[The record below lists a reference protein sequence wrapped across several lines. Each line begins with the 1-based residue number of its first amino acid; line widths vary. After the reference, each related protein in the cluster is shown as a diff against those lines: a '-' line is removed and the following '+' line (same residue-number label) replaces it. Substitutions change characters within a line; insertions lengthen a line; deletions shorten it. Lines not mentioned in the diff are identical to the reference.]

1 MLGFVAAPLSA
12 QNTLTVADG
21 TETNGYVPFYGYY
34 MDSEEHTQIIF
45 PDSMLADMQ
54 GYAITQ
60 MEFYLSSNPS
70 FTSTITISLGISTSP
85 SFSGESFDNETT
97 LTEVYNGAIVI
108 ANNVMTVEFDSP
120 FNYSGGNLLFDLTNT
135 SGNYTSASFYGITST
150 GASLNDYSYNWGS
163 VQKNFIPKTTFSY
176 GTPSLCSKPTGLTVT
191 AITTNSATIS
201 WLGSDNASSYN
212 VEYMLS
218 TESDWANAQSITA
231 YDTTVDLS
239 GLNPSSS
246 YKVRVQTVC
255 SDNTETN
262 WSSVKNFLTSCDAI
276 TITDSWFEDFEGYTG
291 SGEQPFNCWATPVT
305 TPGGGPFVYCGYGQ
319 SCHSGVNSAELKGY
333 TNMLV
338 LPEFT
343 NDLHTLRMTFW
354 ATNYGSGTS
363 AVVGV
368 ITDISDTSTFEVLG
382 DAGTPGPRGSAN
394 AGNGNLMGPFDFNSV
409 EATTGRIAILFNGP
423 GTSSGWNLDDFTVTF
438 IPACAEPTGL
448 ANVNVAATAADL
460 TWNEVDGS
468 TYDLVYWENGGEDT
482 TVVYGASL
490 TDNVY
495 TLTDLNPSSSYTW
508 YVRTDCGDGTYA
520 LSFAQLTFSTP
531 GLPVE
536 LPYAR
541 TFEEGDDNPVTEIT
555 LQGTGDNQWAV
566 GTATFKP
573 EDADD
578 PTEAGHSM
586 YISNDNGV
594 TNNYN
599 TSNTSYAYAIL
610 NVSFDESLEYHLA
623 FDYKTM
629 GEGGS
634 YTIYD
639 YLSVYLMDASAEVPT
654 NAVPSGTTLLSQKY
668 NVGDWTH
675 ADFLLENVAGTSK
688 KIVFFWKN
696 DGTSGTNPPAAIDNI
711 SIQGFACAQPS
722 NLTATNV
729 TASSA
734 TLNWQE
740 NGSAT
745 SWNVYYRPVGGSE
758 WLMETSSDEFL
769 DITGLGGNTK
779 YEFYVTADCSGEE
792 SNPSATAEFR
802 TLCGDEGISVLPFS
816 EDFEGEPVDG
826 YVVCW
831 TRSSSDATG
840 SHQVYLNT
848 TDVYSFGSKVLDFG
862 YTPSCYTQAILPMFD
877 SSIPLNSLKV
887 EFDARR
893 GNTDG
898 AFLIGALTDP
908 TDDDTF
914 EVIDTIVTSSNNSW
928 NHITVYCNNYTGSGQ
943 YLAFRADN
951 CGNSSR
957 LIDNLVIDYLPECL
971 PISNLYV
978 SDLTME
984 GATISWSGN
993 ADSYNVY
1000 VGGNVYNTTD
1010 TFIVINDLNASSSY
1024 TVSVRALCAAD
1035 SSVMSEAI
1043 SFNTSC
1049 GAITVTEETPWFE
1062 DFEGYPGGG
1071 TQPFI
1076 CWETPQTYTASN
1088 GVFPGVYCGHSPSC
1102 HSGANSAEFKGD
1114 AIMLALPEFSNDLSE
1129 LRLSFWATAVPHP
1142 GTGSVEI
1149 GYITNV
1155 TDISTFVFLA
1165 DAGTP
1170 GPRGSSGSGHGN
1182 FMGPFDFNGVTAPTG
1197 ARIAL
1202 RYTNASDPT
1211 ASWNLDDF
1219 TVGLVPSCP
1228 SPVKTSVTATN
1239 VDGHNATISW
1249 TDNDPTHTAWT
1260 VYYKASTDS
1269 EWSTESASA
1278 TTVDL
1283 TGLDPETT
1291 YDVYVVTDCGTAVDN
1306 PDATLTIHFTTLVAC
1321 PAPQNL
1327 TVSNIGMTSATVTWF
1342 SNADSYT
1349 IEYGE
1354 AGFTPGE
1361 GTTDVAYTTT
1371 LDLSGLTSGSAYTV
1385 YVTADCGADGTSQ
1398 TATVNFN
1405 TSLCDVE
1412 DQCTYTFNLIDSYGD
1427 GWNGGTLAVQ
1437 QNGITVATLGL
1448 PSGSSASETVNLC
1461 HGVST
1466 DLVWTAGSYASEASF
1481 TLTDPNGAELFASSS
1496 MSSGTNTVYTF
1507 MPNCSGCAMPADL
1520 AVSGVDANS
1529 ATISW
1534 TGTADSYSVEYGE
1547 VGFTPG
1553 TGTSTTVT
1561 STTYDLVGLN
1571 PATNYTVYVTAD
1583 CGTTGTSSAVMVN
1596 FMTAC
1601 DVVTVYPYVEGF
1613 ENGLGCW
1620 QSVESTTTN
1629 YEWETVTA
1637 DYYYPTMV
1645 EGSYFALARLSSYT
1659 AATVRLVS
1667 PIFDLT
1673 SITNPYVRFAH
1684 AQLDW
1689 SGDQDEMSVYYRT
1702 SATDEW
1708 TLLVNYTNSIASF
1721 TYDSIALPSPSATY
1735 QISFVASNSYGH
1747 GVALDDVQVYD
1758 DDGAG
1763 PWIPTTPTVVTD
1775 PATNVTQTTAT
1786 MNGTVTNPDNV
1797 SVTPMGFEW
1806 KESSAIAYT
1815 VVTVTGSALTH
1826 SLSNLTAGTQYTYKA
1841 FITYNGMTYYGNE
1854 VTFTTT
1860 AQGQPTEPS
1869 ATTLPA
1875 TAISENSATLN
1886 ATITNPDNVT
1896 ITAKGF
1902 EWKATSGGSYTQVAG
1917 TGNGD
1922 NFTANLAGLTPNTEY
1937 TYKAFITFNGNTVYG
1952 GEMTFT
1958 TLEEVEPCETPTGL
1972 AVVESQD
1979 ESLTFSWDANDNVS
1993 HWNFR
1998 YRQQGS
2004 DTWNSSS
2011 SYTNSITITDLVNMV
2026 WYEAQ
2031 VQADCGNGNNS
2042 DWSEIVTGY
2051 TLTPAVPEYLNR
2063 HVILYPNPAKEY
2075 VDVRIDGD
2083 INVTGMEVFDVYGK
2097 LINTVNVIDN
2107 PTRINV
2113 SGLANG
2119 IYFVRV
2125 TTDEGVATKTFVKK

>member
-1 MLGFVAAPLSA
+1 MLTILMLGFVAAPLSA

-21 TETNGYVPFYGYY
+21 TATNNYVPFYGYY
-34 MDSEEHTQIIF
+34 LDADQHCQVIY
-45 PDSMLADMQ
+45 PDSMLTDMQ
-54 GYAITQ
+54 GSAITQ
-60 MEFYLSSNPS
+60 MEFYLNSNPS
-70 FTSTITISLGISTSP
+70 FTSTITFRMGISPDATFASA
-85 SFSGESFDNETT
+85 GFDNTTT
-97 LTEVYNGAIVI
+97 LTEVYVGAINI
-108 ANNVMTVEFDSP
+108 ENNVMTVELDEP
-120 FNYSGGNLLFDLTNT
+120 YTYNGGNLLLDFTNT
-135 SGNYTSASFYGITST
+135 NGNYIDGVSFYGISAI
-150 GASLNDYSYNWGS
+150 GASVSVYSSWGS
-163 VQKNFIPKTTFSY
+163 ATLRNFIPKTTFSY
-176 GTPSLCSKPTGLTVT
+176 GTPSLCSKPTGITVT

-468 TYDLVYWENGGEDT
+468 TYDLIYWENGGEDT
-482 TVVYGASL
+482 IVVYGASL

-520 LSFAQLTFSTP
+520 LSFAQLSFSTP

-541 TFEEGDDNPVTEIT
+541 TFEEGEGNPVSEFTF
-555 LQGTGDNQWAV
+555 QGTGDNQWAV
-566 GTATFKP
+566 GTATYKP
-573 EDADD
+573 DADD
-578 PTEAGHSM
+578 PTAEGHSL

-610 NVSFDESLEYHLA
+610 NVSFNESLEYHLA

-634 YTIYD
+634 YAIYD
-639 YLSVYLMDASAEVPT
+639 YLSVYLMDASTEVPT

-722 NLTATNV
+722 NLTVTNI
-729 TASSA
+729 TSSSA

-745 SWNVYYRPVGGSE
+745 AWNVYYRPVGGSE
-758 WLMETSSDEFL
+758 WTEETATDESL

-779 YEFYVTADCSGEE
+779 YEFYVTSDCSGEE
-792 SNPSATAEFR
+792 SNPSATVEFR

-816 EDFEGEPVDG
+816 EDFEGDPVDG

-831 TRSSSDATG
+831 TRSTNDSTG
-840 SHQVYLNT
+840 QHNVYQN
-848 TDVYSFGSKVLDFG
+848 VGEVWAWGSKALDFG
-862 YTPSCYTQAILPMFD
+862 YTPGCYTQATLPMFD

-887 EFDARR
+887 EFDARKT
-893 GNTDG
+893 GTDG
-898 AFLIGALTDP
+898 AFLIGIMTDP
-908 TDDDTF
+908 EDDDTF
-914 EVIDTIVTSSNNSW
+914 EVIDTILPSCIGSYYSCGW
-928 NHITVYCNNYTGSGQ
+928 EHFTVYLNNYLGNGQ
-943 YLAFRADN
+943 YIAFRADN
-951 CGNSSR
+951 CGNSGC

-978 SDLTME
+978 SDLTMN

-1000 VGGNVYNTTD
+1000 VGNNVYNTTD
-1010 TFIVINDLNASSSY
+1010 TFIVISDLNASSSY

-1049 GAITVTEETPWFE
+1049 GAITVTEDTPWFE
-1062 DFEGYPGGG
+1062 DFEGY
-1071 TQPFI
+1071 TSSSFI
-1076 CWETPQTYTASN
+1076 CWETPVTYTANN
-1088 GVFPGVYCGHSPSC
+1088 GTFPMVYRNYGNAC
-1102 HSGANSAEFKGD
+1102 HSGVNSTEFKGTEC
-1114 AIMLALPEFSNDLSE
+1114 MLVLPEFSNDINT
-1129 LRLSFWATAVPHP
+1129 LRLSFWATATSVS
-1142 GTGSVEI
+1142 TGHIQI
-1149 GYITNV
+1149 GVITNV
-1155 TDISTFVFLA
+1155 MDTSTFELVIA
-1165 DAGTP
+1165 DAGMP
-1170 GPRGSSGSGHGN
+1170 GPRGGSSAGN
-1182 FMGPFDFNGVTAPTG
+1182 GNYMGPFDLNGATATSG
-1197 ARIAL
+1197 RIAL
-1202 RYTNASDPT
+1202 RYVDPT
-1211 ASWNLDDF
+1211 GTGMYPQSWNVDDF
-1219 TVGLVPSCP
+1219 TVGLVPGCP

-1260 VYYKASTDS
+1260 VYYKASTESD
-1269 EWSTESASA
+1269 WSFESASA
-1278 TTVDL
+1278 TTLDL

-1291 YDVYVVTDCGTAVDN
+1291 YDVYVITDCGTAVDN

-1361 GTTDVAYTTT
+1361 GTTVTVTGNTY
-1371 LDLSGLTSGSAYTV
+1371 DLTGLTTSTSYTV

-1398 TATVNFN
+1398 PASVNFN
-1405 TSLCDVE
+1405 TSLCEVE
-1412 DQCTYTFNLIDSYGD
+1412 DQCAYTFNLIDSYGD
-1427 GWNGGTLAVQ
+1427 GWNDGTLAVQ

-1448 PSGSSASETVNLC
+1448 PSGSSATETVNLC

-1466 DLVWTAGSYASEASF
+1466 DLVWTAGSYPGEASF
-1481 TLTDPNGAELFASSS
+1481 TVSDPFGAEQYASSS

-1507 MPNCSGCAMPADL
+1507 MPNCSECAMPAGL
-1520 AVSGVDANS
+1520 AVSGIDANS

-1534 TGTADSYSVEYGE
+1534 TGTADSYTVEYGE
-1547 VGFTPG
+1547 AGFTPG
-1553 TGTSTTVT
+1553 TGTSTSVT

-1571 PATNYTVYVTAD
+1571 PATNYTVYVTSD
-1583 CGTTGTSSAVMVN
+1583 CGTTGTSSASPMYC
-1596 FMTAC
+1596 MTAC
-1601 DVVTVYPYVEGF
+1601 VV
-1613 ENGLGCW
+1613 
-1620 QSVESTTTN
+1620 
-1629 YEWETVTA
+1629 
-1637 DYYYPTMV
+1637 
-1645 EGSYFALARLSSYT
+1645 
-1659 AATVRLVS
+1659 
-1667 PIFDLT
+1667 
-1673 SITNPYVRFAH
+1673 
-1684 AQLDW
+1684 
-1689 SGDQDEMSVYYRT
+1689 
-1702 SATDEW
+1702 
-1708 TLLVNYTNSIASF
+1708 
-1721 TYDSIALPSPSATY
+1721 
-1735 QISFVASNSYGH
+1735 
-1747 GVALDDVQVYD
+1747 
-1758 DDGAG
+1758 
-1763 PWIPTTPTVVTD
+1763 
-1775 PATNVTQTTAT
+1775 
-1786 MNGTVTNPDNV
+1786 
-1797 SVTPMGFEW
+1797 
-1806 KESSAIAYT
+1806 
-1815 VVTVTGSALTH
+1815 
-1826 SLSNLTAGTQYTYKA
+1826 
-1841 FITYNGMTYYGNE
+1841 
-1854 VTFTTT
+1854 
-1860 AQGQPTEPS
+1860 
-1869 ATTLPA
+1869 
-1875 TAISENSATLN
+1875 
-1886 ATITNPDNVT
+1886 
-1896 ITAKGF
+1896 
-1902 EWKATSGGSYTQVAG
+1902 
-1917 TGNGD
+1917 
-1922 NFTANLAGLTPNTEY
+1922 
-1937 TYKAFITFNGNTVYG
+1937 
-1952 GEMTFT
+1952 
-1958 TLEEVEPCETPTGL
+1958 
-1972 AVVESQD
+1972 
-1979 ESLTFSWDANDNVS
+1979 
-1993 HWNFR
+1993 
-1998 YRQQGS
+1998 
-2004 DTWNSSS
+2004 
-2011 SYTNSITITDLVNMV
+2011 
-2026 WYEAQ
+2026 
-2031 VQADCGNGNNS
+2031 
-2042 DWSEIVTGY
+2042 
-2051 TLTPAVPEYLNR
+2051 
-2063 HVILYPNPAKEY
+2063 
-2075 VDVRIDGD
+2075 
-2083 INVTGMEVFDVYGK
+2083 
-2097 LINTVNVIDN
+2097 
-2107 PTRINV
+2107 
-2113 SGLANG
+2113 
-2119 IYFVRV
+2119 VRV
-2125 TTDEGVATKTFVKK
+2125 